1 MSMKNKQEEIV
12 IYTNENCPYCKR
24 IKEELLKN
32 KINFNNIDTIEN
44 KNEWQDIVSLT
55 SMPTVPT
62 IKINKEYLVAGR
74 DFGSPENLINIIKN
88 YKDNNYDHSR
98 LILEKIKTL
107 NYYMSQAFQRTDQLL
122 RQIENK
128 LNIKEDEHK
137 STN

>member
-1 MSMKNKQEEIV
+1 MEKIE
-12 IYTNENCPYCKR
+12 IYTNKNCPYCKR

-55 SMPTVPT
+55 NMPTVPT
-62 IKINKEYLVAGR
+62 IKINEEYLVAGR

-137 STN
+137 STD

>member
-1 MSMKNKQEEIV
+1 MEKIE
-12 IYTNENCPYCKR
+12 IYTNKNCPYCKR

-137 STN
+137 STD

>member
-1 MSMKNKQEEIV
+1 MEKIE

-137 STN
+137 STD

>member
-1 MSMKNKQEEIV
+1 MEKIE
-12 IYTNENCPYCKR
+12 IYTNKNCPYCKR

>member
-1 MSMKNKQEEIV
+1 MEKIE
-12 IYTNENCPYCKR
+12 IYTNKNCPYCKR

-74 DFGSPENLINIIKN
+74 DFGNPENLINIIKSFKN
-88 YKDNNYDHSR
+88 SKYDYTR
-98 LILEKIKTL
+98 QTLERVKTL
-107 NYYMSQAFQRTDQLL
+107 NHNMGQAFQRMDQLL

>member
-1 MSMKNKQEEIV
+1 MEKIE
-12 IYTNENCPYCKR
+12 IYTNKNCPYCKR

-88 YKDNNYDHSR
+88 YKDNNYDNSR

>member
-1 MSMKNKQEEIV
+1 MEKIE
-12 IYTNENCPYCKR
+12 IYTNKNCPYCKR

-74 DFGSPENLINIIKN
+74 DFGSPENLVNIIKN

>member
-1 MSMKNKQEEIV
+1 MEKIE
-12 IYTNENCPYCKR
+12 IYTNKNCPYCKR

-88 YKDNNYDHSR
+88 YKDNNYDNSR

-107 NYYMSQAFQRTDQLL
+107 NYYMGQAFQRTDQLL

-128 LNIKEDEHK
+128 LNIKENEHK
-137 STN
+137 STD

>member
-1 MSMKNKQEEIV
+1 
-12 IYTNENCPYCKR
+12 
-24 IKEELLKN
+24 
-32 KINFNNIDTIEN
+32 
-44 KNEWQDIVSLT
+44 
-55 SMPTVPT
+55 MPTVPT

-88 YKDNNYDHSR
+88 YKDNNYDNSR

>member
-1 MSMKNKQEEIV
+1 MEKIK
-12 IYTNENCPYCKR
+12 IYTNKNCPYCKR

-137 STN
+137 STD

>member
-1 MSMKNKQEEIV
+1 MDKIK
-12 IYTNENCPYCKR
+12 IYTNKTCPYCKR

-88 YKDNNYDHSR
+88 YKDNNYDNSR

-137 STN
+137 STD

>member
-1 MSMKNKQEEIV
+1 MEKIE
-12 IYTNENCPYCKR
+12 IYTNKNCPYCKR

-88 YKDNNYDHSR
+88 YKDNNYDNSR

-137 STN
+137 STD

>member
-1 MSMKNKQEEIV
+1 MNKIE
-12 IYTNENCPYCKR
+12 IYTNKNCPYCKR

-74 DFGSPENLINIIKN
+74 DFGSPENLINIIKSFKN
-88 YKDNNYDHSR
+88 SKYDYTR
-98 LILEKIKTL
+98 QTLERVKTL
-107 NYYMSQAFQRTDQLL
+107 NHNMGQSFQRMDQLL

-137 STN
+137 STD

>member
-1 MSMKNKQEEIV
+1 MEKIE
-12 IYTNENCPYCKR
+12 IYTNKNCPYCKR

-74 DFGSPENLINIIKN
+74 DFGNPENLINIIKSFKN
-88 YKDNNYDHSR
+88 SKYDYTR
-98 LILEKIKTL
+98 QTLERVKTL
-107 NYYMSQAFQRTDQLL
+107 NHNMGQAFQRMDQLL

-137 STN
+137 STD

>member
-1 MSMKNKQEEIV
+1 MEKIE

-88 YKDNNYDHSR
+88 YKDNNYDNSR

>member
-1 MSMKNKQEEIV
+1 MEKIE
-12 IYTNENCPYCKR
+12 IYTNKNCPYCKR

-74 DFGSPENLINIIKN
+74 DFGGPENLINIIKN
-88 YKDNNYDHSR
+88 YKDNNYDNSR
-98 LILEKIKTL
+98 LIL
-107 NYYMSQAFQRTDQLL
+107 
-122 RQIENK
+122 
-128 LNIKEDEHK
+128 
-137 STN
+137 

>member
-1 MSMKNKQEEIV
+1 MEKIE
-12 IYTNENCPYCKR
+12 IYTNKNCPYCKR

-74 DFGSPENLINIIKN
+74 DFGSPENLVNIIKN
-88 YKDNNYDHSR
+88 YKDNNYDNSK

-137 STN
+137 STD